1 MAESTAS
8 MDVSSPLLLTD
19 AHPCVVLD
27 VSMVG
32 WRVGGHLVGGN
43 TAKMVDGRVERWD
56 GLRGVCISRTRK
68 PQLAQLARCHH
79 YISI

>member
-8 MDVSSPLLLTD
+8 MAVSSPLLLAD

-32 WRVGGHLVGGN
+32 WGVGGHLVGGN
-43 TAKMVDGRVERWD
+43 TAKMVDGRV
-56 GLRGVCISRTRK
+56 GKMG
-68 PQLAQLARCHH
+68 
-79 YISI
+79 